1 MKDDGAARPLLS
13 ALAAWFEPEPTR
25 TIGNWPAWLS
35 LLLGLML
42 TAAVSWQVQR
52 QVEAEALR
60 RFKFATDQLTI
71 KLQDRLAAKSQ
82 LMQTGALLWAE
93 TSNPTPEQWQ
103 SFVKSLRDQAAF
115 DTLLG
120 VGFIEAARPD
130 NSPLLFLESQ
140 ISLDTRLLGVDMNA
154 EPVLREAMEQ
164 ARDTGF
170 SVLSGEVTLETGLPF
185 TTTPL
190 VAMLVPVYAP
200 ARATRNV
207 AMRKAHLRGW
217 FYVPMRP
224 DELTAMLMQD
234 WKYDPDMKLRISLNE
249 SGGFATLKSQGQ
261 QGNGPAWLTSGS
273 PMRQQRLVA
282 FNGRPWLLT
291 TESQW
296 TKEGLNDTRVWV
308 SLVAGL
314 ALSLLLFA
322 LWLSIL
328 RTRGRAVQ
336 LARRLTQ
343 KLRHA
348 DQALRLTEARLRN
361 TLDTLPYQLVELD
374 LQGRYHDFHGP
385 QTELLGIA
393 SAIHSGQTVLDVLP
407 PPAARTYLNAL
418 QEALDKGRAFGHQF
432 AITQPEGERWF
443 ELSVSRKPV
452 ALGEPPRFIVL
463 SRDITEQRT
472 NQMSLQKAMAFQETM
487 LDASSHAI
495 IATTMQGTVT
505 HFNRSAENMLGY
517 PMTEMLGK
525 TSVQRLFEP
534 AELQARALAADLQ
547 VTEADELSFKAL
559 VSLTLEGTMGANGA
573 QPREWRVV
581 RRDGSSFPALVP
593 TVALYGGD
601 NHALSGFLFVII
613 DVSERI
619 RNQLALQ
626 SARDSA
632 DKANHA
638 KSRFLAGASHDLR
651 QPLAAL
657 SLYLGLLHAQLPPID
672 QALMRN
678 VDDCVASLTEL
689 LDDLLDVSKLD
700 SGAVNPELSDFS
712 VDTLLRRQLSVHTA
726 QAGQKGLRLR
736 FRPSNFIGRTDPVL
750 FGRIVGNLVSNAVRY
765 TEHGGVLLT
774 CRRRGERRWVEV
786 WDTGIGI
793 PPDQTGVIFEEYR
806 QLVNHTR
813 NRGSGLGLAIV
824 AKTAALLGIQVRVCS
839 KPGRGSLFAVEL
851 PAGRAIERQE
861 LTQTQ
866 VPPAQPLRVAL
877 VDDNAQIVRALSL
890 LLQGAGHQVVAATSL
905 GALLTGLG
913 DDAPELVISDYRLG
927 AGETGYDVIDALRQ
941 RFGAQLP
948 ALIITGDTDPVLIRS
963 MAEHGIEIQYKP
975 LNPADL
981 LAFVSQVPTRSR
993 P

>member
-1 MKDDGAARPLLS
+1 MKNEGAATPVLS
-13 ALAAWFEPEPTR
+13 ALAAWFDPVPTR
-25 TIGNWPAWLS
+25 PIGDWPAWLGLS
-35 LLLGLML
+35 LGLLL

-52 QVEAEALR
+52 HVEADALR
-60 RFKFATDQLTI
+60 RFNFATDQLTI

-82 LMQTGALLWAE
+82 LLQTGALLWSE
-93 TSNPTPEQWQ
+93 TSNPTPEHWQ

-120 VGFIEAARPD
+120 VGFIAAAHPD
-130 NSPLLFLESQ
+130 HSPLVFLDSR
-140 ISLDTRLLGVDMNA
+140 ISLQANLLGFDMNA
-154 EPVLREAMEQ
+154 DPVLREAMEQ
-164 ARDTGF
+164 ARDTGY
-170 SVLSGEVTLETGLPF
+170 SVLSGQVALQTGLPF
-185 TTTPL
+185 AAVPL

-200 ARATRNV
+200 ARATQNPV
-207 AMRKAHLRGW
+207 LRKTYLRGW
-217 FYVPMRP
+217 FFVPMRL

-234 WKYDPDMKLRISLNE
+234 WNYDPDMNLRTSLKE
-249 SGGFATLKSQGQ
+249 SREFAALKPQDQ
-261 QGNGPAWLTSGS
+261 QTNPPAWLPSGG

-291 TESQW
+291 LESQQ
-296 TKEGLNDTRVWV
+296 TKESLNYTQVWV
-308 SLVAGL
+308 SVGVGL

-322 LWLSIL
+322 LMLSII

-343 KLRHA
+343 KLRYA
-348 DQALRLTEARLRN
+348 DQALRLSEARLRS

-418 QEALDKGRAFGHQF
+418 QEALDKGRAFGYQF
-432 AITQPEGERWF
+432 SITQPDGERWF
-443 ELSVSRKPV
+443 ELSVSRKPM
-452 ALGEPPRFIVL
+452 AMGEPVRFIVL
-463 SRDITEQRT
+463 SRDITEQRA
-472 NQMSLQKAMAFQETM
+472 NQLSLQKALAFQETM

-495 IATTMQGTVT
+495 IATTLRGTVT
-505 HFNRSAENMLGY
+505 HFNRSAETMLGY
-517 PMTEMLGK
+517 PMTEMLGQA
-525 TSVQRLFEP
+525 SVQRLFEP
-534 AELQARALAADLQ
+534 AEVQARALAADLQ
-547 VTEADELSFKAL
+547 VPEAGELSFEAL
-559 VSLTLEGTMGANGA
+559 VSLTLDGMMGANGTP
-573 QPREWRVV
+573 PREWHVL

-593 TVALYGGD
+593 AVALRGGD
-601 NHALSGFLFVII
+601 SDALSGFLFVII
-613 DVSERI
+613 DVSERS

-638 KSRFLAGASHDLR
+638 KSRFLAAASHDLR

-657 SLYLGLLHAQLPPID
+657 SLYLGLLHAQLPPAH

-700 SGAVNPELSDFS
+700 AGVVNPELSDFS

-726 QAGQKGLRLR
+726 QAGLKGLRLR

-750 FGRIVGNLVSNAVRY
+750 FGRIVGNLVSNAIRY

-774 CRRRGERRWVEV
+774 CRRRGEHWWVEV
-786 WDTGIGI
+786 RDTGIGI

-824 AKTAALLGIQVRVCS
+824 AKTAAVLGIQVRVRS
-839 KPGRGSLFAVEL
+839 TPGRGSLFAVEL
-851 PAGRAIERQE
+851 PAGRAIEREE
-861 LTQTQ
+861 LTQALA
-866 VPPAQPLRVAL
+866 PLAQPLRVAL
-877 VDDNAQIVRALSL
+877 VDDNAQIVRALGL

-913 DDAPELVISDYRLG
+913 EEAPDLVISDYRLG

-941 RFGAQLP
+941 RFAAQLP
-948 ALIITGDTDPVLIRS
+948 ALIITGDTDPALIRS

-981 LAFVSQVPTRSR
+981 LAFVGQVPTRR
-993 P
+993 LP